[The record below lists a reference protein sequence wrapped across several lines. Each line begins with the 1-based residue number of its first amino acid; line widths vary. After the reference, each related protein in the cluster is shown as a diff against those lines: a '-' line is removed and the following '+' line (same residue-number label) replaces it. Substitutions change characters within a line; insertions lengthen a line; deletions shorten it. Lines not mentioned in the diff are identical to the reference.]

1 MSSGYD
7 SAVDR
12 PELGF
17 LLSRLMREVMAREKP
32 ILDAAGLEMWDY
44 AVLSALAESDAPT
57 QAQLAATTGR
67 DKTRLIGNL
76 DRLETQGM
84 VEREPDPADRRNR
97 IVSLTPAGSRV
108 LRSCRDAIGA
118 METELLADLDPA
130 DRAAFER
137 ALTALA
143 DTER

>member
-1 MSSGYD
+1 M
-7 SAVDR
+7 DR

-44 AVLSALAESDAPT
+44 AVLSALSESDAPT

-76 DRLETQGM
+76 DRLEAAGM
-84 VEREPDPADRRNR
+84 VERAPDPADRRNR

-108 LRSCRDAIGA
+108 VRGCRDAIGA
-118 METELLADLDPA
+118 MEAELLADLDPV

-137 ALTALA
+137 ALIALA

>member
-1 MSSGYD
+1 M
-7 SAVDR
+7 DR

-76 DRLETQGM
+76 DRLEAQGM

-108 LRSCRDAIGA
+108 LRGCRDAIGA
-118 METELLADLDPA
+118 METELLADLEPG

-137 ALTALA
+137 ALTALV

>member
-1 MSSGYD
+1 M
-7 SAVDR
+7 DR

-44 AVLSALAESDAPT
+44 AVLTALADSDAPT
-57 QAQLAATTGR
+57 QAQLAAATGR

-76 DRLETQGM
+76 DRLEAEGM
-84 VEREPDPADRRNR
+84 VVRQPDPADRRNR

-108 LRSCRDAIGA
+108 LRRCREAIEA
-118 METELLADLDPA
+118 MEAELLADLDPA
-130 DRAAFER
+130 DRAAFQR
-137 ALTALA
+137 ALTALVEN
-143 DTER
+143 DR

>member
-1 MSSGYD
+1 M
-7 SAVDR
+7 DR

-32 ILDAAGLEMWDY
+32 ILDSAGLEMWDY
-44 AVLSALAESDAPT
+44 AVLTALAESDAPT

-76 DRLETQGM
+76 DRLEAQGM
-84 VEREPDPADRRNR
+84 VERQPDPDDRRNR
-97 IVSLTPAGSRV
+97 IVSLTPAGSRT
-108 LRSCRDAIGA
+108 LRGCREAIRV
-118 METELLADLDPA
+118 MESELLADLDPA

-143 DTER
+143 ATEPATRPV

>member
-44 AVLSALAESDAPT
+44 AVLSALAESNAPT

-108 LRSCRDAIGA
+108 LRGCRDAIEA

-137 ALTALA
+137 ALIALA

>member
-1 MSSGYD
+1 M
-7 SAVDR
+7 DR

-44 AVLSALAESDAPT
+44 AVLRSLADSDAPPP
-57 QAQLAATTGR
+57 AQLAATTGR

-84 VEREPDPADRRNR
+84 VQREPDPADRRNR
-97 IVSLTPAGSRV
+97 IVSLTPAGARV
-108 LRSCRDAIGA
+108 LRSCRDAIAA

-130 DRAAFER
+130 DRVAFER

-143 DTER
+143 DIGR

>member
-1 MSSGYD
+1 M
-7 SAVDR
+7 DR

-44 AVLSALAESDAPT
+44 AVLTALAESDAPT

-76 DRLETQGM
+76 DRLEAEGM
-84 VEREPDPADRRNR
+84 VARQPDPADRRNR
-97 IVSLTPAGSRV
+97 IVSMTPGGAET
-108 LRSCRDAIGA
+108 LRRCREAIEA

-143 DTER
+143 EAGR

>member
-12 PELGF
+12 PDLGF

-44 AVLSALAESDAPT
+44 AVLTALAESNAPT

-76 DRLETQGM
+76 DRLEAQGL
-84 VEREPDPADRRNR
+84 VAREPDPADRRNR
-97 IVSLTPAGSRV
+97 IVSLTSTGAKV
-108 LRSCRDAIGA
+108 LRSCREAVGA
-118 METELLADLDPA
+118 METELLSDLDPA

-137 ALTALA
+137 ALTVLA
-143 DTER
+143 ETGR

>member
-1 MSSGYD
+1 M
-7 SAVDR
+7 DR
-12 PELGF
+12 PELGY

-32 ILDAAGLEMWDY
+32 ILDGAGLEMWDY
-44 AVLSALAESDAPT
+44 AVLTALADSDAPT

-84 VEREPDPADRRNR
+84 IVRQADSADRRNR
-97 IVSLTPAGSRV
+97 IVSLTAAGSRV
-108 LRSCRDAIGA
+108 LRSCREAIGA
-118 METELLADLDPA
+118 MEAELLAGLEPA

-137 ALTALA
+137 ALTDLVVT
-143 DTER
+143 DR

>member
-1 MSSGYD
+1 M
-7 SAVDR
+7 DR

-32 ILDAAGLEMWDY
+32 ILDSAGLEMWDY
-44 AVLSALAESDAPT
+44 AVLSALADSDAPT

-76 DRLETQGM
+76 DRLEAQGM

-108 LRSCRDAIGA
+108 LRRCRDAIGA

-137 ALTALA
+137 ALTTLA

>member
-1 MSSGYD
+1 M
-7 SAVDR
+7 DR

-44 AVLSALAESDAPT
+44 AVLTALAESDAPT
-57 QAQLAATTGR
+57 QAQLAAATGR

-76 DRLETQGM
+76 DRLEAQRM
-84 VEREPDPADRRNR
+84 IQREPDPADRRNR
-97 IVSLTPAGSRV
+97 IVSLTPTGSKV
-108 LRSCRDAIGA
+108 LRGCREAIGA
-118 METELLADLDPA
+118 MESELLAELDPA

-137 ALTALA
+137 ALTVLA
-143 DTER
+143 R

>member
-1 MSSGYD
+1 M
-7 SAVDR
+7 DR

-44 AVLSALAESDAPT
+44 AVLTALAESDAPT

-76 DRLETQGM
+76 DRLEARGM
-84 VEREPDPADRRNR
+84 VERQPDPDDRRNR
-97 IVSLTPAGSRV
+97 IVSLTRAGSRA
-108 LRSCRDAIGA
+108 LRGCREAIAA
-118 METELLADLDPA
+118 METELLSDLDPA

-143 DTER
+143 GTER

>member
-1 MSSGYD
+1 M
-7 SAVDR
+7 DR

-44 AVLSALAESDAPT
+44 AVLSSLADSDAPT

-84 VEREPDPADRRNR
+84 VQREPDPADRRNR
-97 IVSLTPAGSRV
+97 IVSLTPAGARV
-108 LRSCRDAIGA
+108 LRGCRDAIEA

-130 DRAAFER
+130 DRMAFER
-137 ALTALA
+137 TLTALA
-143 DTER
+143 DIGR

>member
-1 MSSGYD
+1 M
-7 SAVDR
+7 DR

-17 LLSRLMREVMAREKP
+17 LLSRLTREVMAREKP

-44 AVLSALAESDAPT
+44 AVLSALADSAAPT

-76 DRLETQGM
+76 DRLEAEGM
-84 VEREPDPADRRNR
+84 VVRRPDPADRRNR

-108 LRSCRDAIGA
+108 LRGCRDAIEA
-118 METELLADLDPA
+118 MEAELLAELDPV
-130 DRAAFER
+130 DRAGFER
-137 ALTALA
+137 ALTTLA
-143 DTER
+143 ETDR

>member
-1 MSSGYD
+1 M
-7 SAVDR
+7 DR

-44 AVLSALAESDAPT
+44 AVLTALADSAAPT
-57 QAQLAATTGR
+57 QAQLAVTTGR

-76 DRLETQGM
+76 DRLEAAGM
-84 VEREPDPADRRNR
+84 VAREPDPADRRNR
-97 IVSLTPAGSRV
+97 IVSLTDAGSQV
-108 LRSCRDAIGA
+108 LRSCRAAIGA

-130 DRAAFER
+130 DRNAFER
-137 ALTALA
+137 ALIALA
-143 DTER
+143 GAR

>member
-44 AVLSALAESDAPT
+44 AVLSALAESNAPT

-76 DRLETQGM
+76 DRLEAQGM
-84 VEREPDPADRRNR
+84 VERQPDPADRRNR

-108 LRSCRDAIGA
+108 LRRCRDAIAA
-118 METELLADLDPA
+118 METELLADLDPV
-130 DRAAFER
+130 DRDAFER

-143 DTER
+143 DTEG

>member
-1 MSSGYD
+1 
-7 SAVDR
+7 
-12 PELGF
+12 
-17 LLSRLMREVMAREKP
+17 MREVMAREKP
-32 ILDAAGLEMWDY
+32 ILEAAGLEMWDY
-44 AVLSALAESDAPT
+44 AVLTVLAESDAPT

-76 DRLETQGM
+76 DRLEAEGM
-84 VEREPDPADRRNR
+84 VARRPDPADRRNR
-97 IVSLTPAGSRV
+97 IVSLTSAGAEV
-108 LRSCRDAIGA
+108 LRRCREAIGT

-143 DTER
+143 EAGR

>member
-1 MSSGYD
+1 M
-7 SAVDR
+7 DR

-44 AVLSALAESDAPT
+44 AVLTALADSAAPT
-57 QAQLAATTGR
+57 QAQLAVTTGR

-76 DRLETQGM
+76 DRLEAAGM
-84 VEREPDPADRRNR
+84 VAREPDPADRRNR
-97 IVSLTPAGSRV
+97 IVSLTDAGSQV
-108 LRSCRDAIGA
+108 LRSCRAAIGA

-130 DRAAFER
+130 DRNAFER

-143 DTER
+143 GAR

>member
-1 MSSGYD
+1 M
-7 SAVDR
+7 DR

-44 AVLSALAESDAPT
+44 AVLTALAESDAPT

-76 DRLETQGM
+76 DRLEAQGM
-84 VEREPDPADRRNR
+84 VERRPDPTDRRNR
-97 IVSLTPAGSRV
+97 IVSLTPAGTRV
-108 LRSCRDAIGA
+108 LDGCRRAIGA
-118 METELLADLDPA
+118 MEVELLDDLDPS

-143 DTER
+143 DR

>member
-1 MSSGYD
+1 MSNGYD
-7 SAVDR
+7 SVVDR

-97 IVSLTPAGSRV
+97 IVSLTSAGSRV

>member
-1 MSSGYD
+1 M
-7 SAVDR
+7 DR

-32 ILDAAGLEMWDY
+32 ILDAEGLEMWDY
-44 AVLSALAESDAPT
+44 AVLTALAESDAPT
-57 QAQLAATTGR
+57 QAQLAGTTGR

-76 DRLETQGM
+76 DRLEAEGM
-84 VEREPDPADRRNR
+84 VARQPDPADRRNR
-97 IVSLTPAGSRV
+97 IVSLTSAGAEV
-108 LRSCRDAIGA
+108 LRRCREAIEA

-143 DTER
+143 EAGR

>member
-1 MSSGYD
+1 M
-7 SAVDR
+7 DR

-57 QAQLAATTGR
+57 QAQLATTTGR

-84 VEREPDPADRRNR
+84 VQREPDPADRRNR

-108 LRSCRDAIGA
+108 LRKCRDAIEA
-118 METELLADLDPA
+118 METELLADLHPA

-143 DTER
+143 DSER